1 MLKSA
6 LAAAVM
12 IGGVLAVPAAA
23 NAAGYT
29 PEGVCGNGFA
39 VVNKAPVGS
48 LGTVYLLYN
57 RRNGLNCAVTIKSK
71 LQGLSTRTT
80 VELQVSRPAG
90 NGTAPYV
97 QKDSDTGRFKY
108 YAGPVKL
115 QGKGMCVKFFGSM
128 ANGYSKSTVS
138 HGGSKAWSNCG

>member
-1 MLKSA
+1 MFKSL
-6 LAAAVM
+6 LAATV
-12 IGGVLAVPAAA
+12 ILGGVLAAPSTA

-29 PEGVCGNGFA
+29 PEGICGNGFA

-80 VELQVSRPAG
+80 VELRVARPAG
-90 NGTAPYV
+90 NGTASYEEI
-97 QKDSDTGRFKY
+97 DSDTGRFKY

-115 QGKGMCVKFFGSM
+115 QGKGMCVQFFGSM
-128 ANGYSKSTVS
+128 ANGYAKSKMSY
-138 HGGSKAWSNCG
+138 GGSKDWSNCG